1 MLGHS
6 AFQLYDSTPLR
17 SLCASLGGFDFLIP
31 GPEARPEAPPDS
43 SASHVALALPIVYQ
57 TLSPPSR
64 KPGGGE
70 SSNDAGPATFSE
82 KSRVFFT
89 ALSSFCLRPT
99 RSLLSSATCALVAGL
114 LLAALRLATC
124 SSRALAACSVPR
136 VQSPWAAAY
145 TSAALPSAPFLERR
159 AIALAAH
166 PTTFIGRAPR
176 ICESGALLSRPTSIP
191 PPRAPRVHPA
201 RYRTRAAVA
210 VLPLLLLQLPLD
222 FELLCMSNLP
232 PPHARIPRRTS
243 ACAPAFTGV
252 RFLLRTS
259 YASSTYIC
267 SNVGARG
274 SGWRWRA
281 ATAGSVPRAGNML
294 SSPSIV
300 FAEASKERASL
311 SRRFVAL
318 HEIVRLEITVVTRA
332 HRPSLGRRVR
342 LRQVPLS
349 RFLDPRRHARHPH
362 RRSPPY
368 PPSPLHLTTAG
379 SMQDEDETVRYDDTL
394 PAKAVGD
401 AEESSAQRT
410 SFPTVWRALPT
421 PSARQIPHHVVFV
434 PHRSLTKSPHFTL
447 SALPVP
453 SSSKARWR
461 RQENV
466 SLRGVTCS
474 RALALPERLR
484 ARAVRHHVKQ
494 AVMEH
499 NALAHK
505 RQVNSRV
512 LGGSWWVWE

>member
-1 MLGHS
+1 M
-6 AFQLYDSTPLR
+6 P
-17 SLCASLGGFDFLIP
+17 
-31 GPEARPEAPPDS
+31 
-43 SASHVALALPIVYQ
+43 
-57 TLSPPSR
+57 
-64 KPGGGE
+64 
-70 SSNDAGPATFSE
+70 
-82 KSRVFFT
+82 
-89 ALSSFCLRPT
+89 
-99 RSLLSSATCALVAGL
+99 
-114 LLAALRLATC
+114 LRLAQTPRHLFVARTRRLFRPP
-124 SSRALAACSVPR
+124 RAVTVGCRVYLCGAPVRAFPRTARHRPRRASHHLHWPRTARMMSGLECGGHAAAELHAACR
-136 VQSPWAAAY
+136 DLR
-145 TSAALPSAPFLERR
+145 T
-159 AIALAAH
+159 LAVSNGAGLQ
-166 PTTFIGRAPR
+166 PAPR
-176 ICESGALLSRPTSIP
+176 TLLTDTKSFVICESGALLSRPTSIP

-505 RQVNSRV
+505 RQVNSGV